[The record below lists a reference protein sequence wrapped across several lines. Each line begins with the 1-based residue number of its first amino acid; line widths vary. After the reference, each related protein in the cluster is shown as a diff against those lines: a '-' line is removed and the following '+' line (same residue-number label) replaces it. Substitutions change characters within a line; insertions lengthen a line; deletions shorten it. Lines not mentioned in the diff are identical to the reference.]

1 MTTRTASRR
10 RKEDCERDCQQQRQS
25 KLDAEITVFIKFGGP
40 LTKRISLT
48 ADGSIKSDGIACI
61 MARGD
66 ARRVEI
72 GSVDQLAGLIEQL
85 PPNQAIALG
94 ALRTGLPDKVKVVTK
109 AKLLN
114 GAAQPNIIARTGNDI
129 IYRKGQP
136 AFALLDYDTKGMPDD
151 IAAELKR
158 RGGFWEALVS
168 VLPALRDV
176 ARVVRRSTSAGLSR
190 SDTGEQL
197 AGSDGL
203 HVYLLVKD
211 STDIERFLKALHERC
226 WLAGL
231 GWMMVGA
238 AGQLLERAPERAKAH
253 AAFVERQAKR
263 IIERTSMPMRAAT
276 RIVVRQC
283 EGILLPSVELSFDDE
298 EFAGSTVADIL
309 NDPDH
314 FEGATLADPLEGVEY
329 GRCKA
334 KVMRRPDGTPWIH
347 SFAHGRTIYQLRFD
361 ASAVRAAIEQADNDA
376 AVRTFIEFAV
386 AAELDDQEL
395 EELRNLA
402 AARNGI
408 NKRTITGMLKGAQR
422 QHAEQHAELER
433 KRHVAERSD
442 PRPLIEIPAIDAP
455 WLPQMDVLNE
465 ALAADKPPTRDI
477 DDVIAQVRK
486 LPVPNTHAFTQTH
499 SNTEE

>member
-61 MARGD
+61 RARGD

-190 SDTGEQL
+190 SDTGGQL

-238 AGQLLERAPERAKAH
+238 AGQLLERSIVDRMVGRAERLVFEGGPILEPPLQQDRESRRPVVTKGDVLDTLAACPPLSVIEKAKLDALKEQQIQRLAPERAKAH

-283 EGILLPSVELSFDDE
+283 EGILLSSVELSFDDE
-298 EFAGSTVADIL
+298 EFGRQYRRRYFERSRSLRGRNARRSAGRGRIRALQGESHAPAGWHAVDTQL
-309 NDPDH
+309 RSRPDH
-314 FEGATLADPLEGVEY
+314 
-329 GRCKA
+329 
-334 KVMRRPDGTPWIH
+334 
-347 SFAHGRTIYQLRFD
+347 
-361 ASAVRAAIEQADNDA
+361 
-376 AVRTFIEFAV
+376 
-386 AAELDDQEL
+386 
-395 EELRNLA
+395 
-402 AARNGI
+402 
-408 NKRTITGMLKGAQR
+408 
-422 QHAEQHAELER
+422 
-433 KRHVAERSD
+433 
-442 PRPLIEIPAIDAP
+442 
-455 WLPQMDVLNE
+455 
-465 ALAADKPPTRDI
+465 
-477 DDVIAQVRK
+477 
-486 LPVPNTHAFTQTH
+486 LPVEVRCQRRAGGDRAGG
-499 SNTEE
+499 